1 MLKMDLEYKSGVMF
15 IRLEGRLV
23 RKTSYKIY
31 NYIIPVIVK
40 HQIKYIIYNFENLK
54 SIDESGLD
62 SILNTKCKIKK
73 NKGVIYLCKVNKELS
88 SKLKRL
94 RISQVSDEITALK
107 KLEVNM

>member
-15 IRLEGRLV
+15 IRLEGNLV
-23 RKTSYKIY
+23 RKTNYKIN

-40 HQIKYIIYNFENLK
+40 HQIKYVIYNFEKLK
-54 SIDESGLD
+54 TIDESGLD

-73 NKGVIYLCKVNKELS
+73 NKGIIYLCKVSNELS
-88 SKLKRL
+88 LKVKKL
-94 RISQVSDEITALK
+94 RIKQISDELTALK